1 MSLGGA
7 FGFRRGERSPGG
19 LGGAGLGGRGRAG
32 AGPDGADEAGASIRD
47 RHLLRRVARQF
58 RPYHREVGL
67 VGLLILVTAGV
78 GVANPLLVKVVFDRA
93 LFVPGGPRLRLL
105 GELVALMV
113 AIPIVSSVVSV
124 YQTYL
129 TNDVGQ
135 RVMRDLRAQLYTH
148 LQTLSLRFFTATRT
162 GEIQSRLAND
172 VGGVQTVVSETASSV
187 LSNVVILLSTVA
199 AMLLLSWQLTLLS
212 LVMMPIFVWLTGVV
226 GRARRRV
233 AAETQQSLAEM
244 SAITEETLSV
254 SGVLLA
260 KVFGRQAAETRKYVE
275 QNERL
280 AGLQVR
286 QQMIGRGF
294 FAMVSTFFSITPALV
309 YLVAGFTH
317 GISPGTLVAF
327 TTLQSRLFFP
337 IGQMLQTATEV
348 SSSLALFQRIFGYL
362 DLEPDI
368 VEPARPTPLHRPA
381 RGHVRL
387 SDVWFSY
394 EPAGAGT
401 GPAASADGM
410 STVDGGDRRWAL
422 RELSL
427 DAPPGTLAA
436 IVGPSGAGKT
446 TISYLVPRLYDATRG
461 GVLLDGTDV
470 RDLAFSDIADTI
482 GMVTQESYL
491 FHASIRDN
499 LRYARPEASDEEL
512 EAAARAAQIH
522 DRIVDF
528 ADGYDTVVGERGY
541 RLSGG
546 EKQRIAIA
554 RVILKD
560 PRVLILDEATSA
572 LDTTNER
579 LVQAALAPL
588 MEGRTTIA
596 IAHRLSTIRSADVI
610 FALDRG
616 RLVESGTHD
625 ELLAKGGMY
634 AGLYEEQFGGGLVEA
649 RCRDGVVLS
658 SGRILDVPGAGSDDR
673 ESGGVGRR
681 RPAARAGPIEQA
693 S

>member
-1 MSLGGA
+1 VSLGA
-7 FGFRRGERSPGG
+7 AYGFRGGRGVPSGG
-19 LGGAGLGGRGRAG
+19 PGGAGPVRGGPDGV
-32 AGPDGADEAGASIRD
+32 GPDGAAHSDKVSLRD
-47 RHLLRRVARQF
+47 RHLLARVARQF
-58 RPYHREVGL
+58 KPYRREVGV
-67 VGLLILVTAGV
+67 VGLLILFTAGL
-78 GVANPLLVKVVFDRA
+78 GVANPLLIRVVFDSA
-93 LFVPGGPRLRLL
+93 LFGPGGPRLGLL
-105 GELVALMV
+105 TQLVALMI
-113 AIPIVSSVVSV
+113 AIPVVSSVVSV

-135 RVMRDLRAQLYTH
+135 RVMRDLRAQLYAH

-172 VGGVQTVVSETASSV
+172 VGGVQTVVTDTASSV
-187 LSNVVILLSTVA
+187 LTNVVILLSTLV
-199 AMLLLSWQLTLLS
+199 AMLLLSWQLTALS
-212 LVMMPIFVWLTGVV
+212 LVMMPVFIWLTGVV
-226 GRARRRV
+226 GRARRKV
-233 AAETQQSLAEM
+233 AAETQESLAEM
-244 SAITEETLSV
+244 SAITQETLSV
-254 SGVLLA
+254 SGVLLS

-280 AGLQVR
+280 AALQVR
-286 QQMIGRGF
+286 QQMIGRAF

-309 YLVAGFTH
+309 YLVAGYTH

-348 SSSLALFQRIFGYL
+348 SSSVALFDRIFGYL

-368 VEPARPTPLHRPA
+368 VEPEQPRPLPRPA

-387 SDVWFSY
+387 SGVSFSY
-394 EPAGAGT
+394 E
-401 GPAASADGM
+401 SAD
-410 STVDGGDRRWAL
+410 SSDRRWAL
-422 RELSL
+422 HEVVL

-461 GVLLDGTDV
+461 TVSLDGVDV
-470 RDLAFSDIADTI
+470 RDLSFADIADMV

-491 FHASIRDN
+491 FHASVRDN
-499 LRYARPEASDEEL
+499 LRYARPDATDEEV

-522 DRIVDF
+522 ERILDF
-528 ADGYDTVVGERGY
+528 ADSYDTVVGERGY

-625 ELLAKGGMY
+625 ELLARGGMY

-658 SGRILDVPGAGSDDR
+658 TGRILDVPGAAGEADLP
-673 ESGGVGRR
+673 
-681 RPAARAGPIEQA
+681 RPAA
-693 S
+693 

>member
-1 MSLGGA
+1 VSLAGRFGSNGG
-7 FGFRRGERSPGG
+7 GRPPGGG
-19 LGGAGLGGRGRAG
+19 LGGGRASGGSALGGGIGRLRGGGGPFG
-32 AGPDGADEAGASIRD
+32 AGPDEADAADRASIRD

-58 RPYHREVGL
+58 RPYRREVSV
-67 VGLLILVTAGV
+67 VGLLILLTAGL
-78 GVANPLLVKVVFDRA
+78 GVVNPLLVKVVFDRA
-93 LFVPGGPRLRLL
+93 LFVPGGPDLRLL
-105 GELVALMV
+105 AELVALMV
-113 AIPIVSSVVSV
+113 AIPVVTSVVGV

-172 VGGVQTVVSETASSV
+172 VGGVQTVVTDTASSV
-187 LSNVVILLSTVA
+187 LSNAVILLSTLI
-199 AMLLLSWQLTLLS
+199 AMLLLSWQLTVLS
-212 LVMMPIFVWLTGVV
+212 LVMMPLFVWVTGVV

-233 AAETQQSLAEM
+233 AAETQKSLAEM
-244 SAITEETLSV
+244 TAITEETLSV

-280 AGLQVR
+280 AALQVR
-286 QQMIGRGF
+286 QQMIGRAF

-309 YLVAGFTH
+309 YLVAGFTG

-327 TTLQSRLFFP
+327 TTLQARLFFP

-368 VEPARPTPLHRPA
+368 VEPERPTPLPRPA

-387 SDVWFSY
+387 SEVSFSY
-394 EPAGAGT
+394 EPAA
-401 GPAASADGM
+401 ADG
-410 STVDGGDRRWAL
+410 SERHWAL
-422 RELSL
+422 QEVDL

-446 TISYLVPRLYDATRG
+446 TISYLVPRLYEAVRG
-461 GVLLDGTDV
+461 TVSLDGVDV
-470 RDLAFSDIADTI
+470 RDLSFADIAETI

-499 LRYARPEASDEEL
+499 LRYARPDATDEEL

-522 DRIVDF
+522 ERIVEF
-528 ADGYDTVVGERGY
+528 TDGYDTVVGERGY

-572 LDTTNER
+572 LDTANER

-616 RLVESGTHD
+616 KLVESGTHED
-625 ELLAKGGMY
+625 LLARGGMY
-634 AGLYEEQFGGGLVEA
+634 AALYEEQFSGGLVEA

-658 SGRILDVPGAGSDDR
+658 TGQILDVPGGDTDAG
-673 ESGGVGRR
+673 VP
-681 RPAARAGPIEQA
+681 RPAA
-693 S
+693 

>member
-1 MSLGGA
+1 MGGGGRTPGRPGSA
-7 FGFRRGERSPGG
+7 APGG
-19 LGGAGLGGRGRAG
+19 VLTRAGPPG
-32 AGPDGADEAGASIRD
+32 AGPDEAGDADRASVRD
-47 RHLLRRVARQF
+47 RHLLARVARQF
-58 RPYHREVGL
+58 RPYRREVTV
-67 VGLLILVTAGV
+67 VGLLILVTSGL

-105 GELVALMV
+105 AELVALMI
-113 AIPIVSSVVSV
+113 AIPIVTSVVSV

-135 RVMRDLRAQLYTH
+135 RVMRDLRAELYAH

-172 VGGVQTVVSETASSV
+172 VGGVQTVVTDTASSV
-187 LSNVVILLSTVA
+187 LSNVVILLSTLV
-199 AMLLLSWQLTLLS
+199 AMLLLSWQLTVLS
-212 LVMMPIFVWLTGVV
+212 LVTMPLFVWLTGVV

-233 AAETQQSLAEM
+233 ATETQQSLAEM
-244 SAITEETLSV
+244 TAITQETLSV
-254 SGVLLA
+254 SGMLLA

-280 AGLQVR
+280 AALQVR
-286 QQMIGRGF
+286 QQMIGRTF

-309 YLVAGFTH
+309 YLVAGYTH

-368 VEPARPTPLHRPA
+368 VEPARPVPLPRPT

-387 SDVWFSY
+387 SDVSFSY
-394 EPAGAGT
+394 EPAG
-401 GPAASADGM
+401 DG
-410 STVDGGDRRWAL
+410 VDRRWAL
-422 RELSL
+422 HELSL

-446 TISYLVPRLYDATRG
+446 TISYLLPRLYDATRG
-461 GVLLDGTDV
+461 TVSLDGVDV
-470 RDLAFSDIADTI
+470 RDLAFADIADAV

-491 FHASIRDN
+491 FHASVRDN
-499 LRYARPEASDEEL
+499 LRYARPDASDEEL

-522 DRIVDF
+522 DRIVEF
-528 ADGYDTVVGERGY
+528 SDGYDTVVGERGY

-625 ELLAKGGMY
+625 ELLARGGMY
-634 AGLYEEQFGGGLVEA
+634 AQLYEEQFGGGLVEA

-658 SGRILDVPGAGSDDR
+658 TGRILDVPGAA
-673 ESGGVGRR
+673 ETEVP
-681 RPAARAGPIEQA
+681 RPAA
-693 S
+693 